1 MACLHTTEHRH
12 YRTVRLSNAAQ
23 NPVTQMHGI
32 FACRVGLAKELSL
45 GSRGR
50 GVLVTFA
57 AARGGRADSPCARAA
72 GRTAELWPPGS
83 PRSRRARPVRL
94 FWPGSPGLIVGLA
107 PFLVPRLAPLLL
119 GTETSAGICTRR
131 LRAALGTACCRNCAE
146 YSRWKPLA
154 TFGSISGPGFVSA
167 GLALSD
173 AGSLAQTALS
183 FAQLTPREQA
193 YIAPGCD
200 IVGAGQHRGEVAFL
214 LHDRGHPQRV

>member
-1 MACLHTTEHRH
+1 
-12 YRTVRLSNAAQ
+12 
-23 NPVTQMHGI
+23 MHGI

-119 GTETSAGICTRR
+119 GTETCRGLSRWR

-146 YSRWKPLA
+146 YLRQQTSASHLR
-154 TFGSISGPGFVSA
+154 FSGPGFVSA

-200 IVGAGQHRGEVAFL
+200 IVGAGQHCGEVAFL
-214 LHDRGHPQRV
+214 LQGRGHPQGV

>member
-1 MACLHTTEHRH
+1 
-12 YRTVRLSNAAQ
+12 
-23 NPVTQMHGI
+23 MHGI

-119 GTETSAGICTRR
+119 GTETCRGLSRWR
-131 LRAALGTACCRNCAE
+131 LRAALGTACCRNCGE
-146 YSRWKPLA
+146 YFGGQPPA
-154 TFGSISGPGFVSA
+154 TSGSSS
-167 GLALSD
+167 
-173 AGSLAQTALS
+173 
-183 FAQLTPREQA
+183 
-193 YIAPGCD
+193 APGSVTDQVLGCKCK
-200 IVGAGQHRGEVAFL
+200 IPRPNGTVCRSAHPPRASLHRPRLRHRWGGSASWRSRL
-214 LHDRGHPQRV
+214 PSS

>member
-1 MACLHTTEHRH
+1 MTAAAAAAALSRLVERRQQRQRRRGAWGGRRRCCCIILPRRYVAQQLVPERHAADRQSHRISAAASIMH
-12 YRTVRLSNAAQ
+12 AIRLSNAAQ

-119 GTETSAGICTRR
+119 GTET
-131 LRAALGTACCRNCAE
+131 CRGL
-146 YSRWKPLA
+146 SR
-154 TFGSISGPGFVSA
+154 
-167 GLALSD
+167 
-173 AGSLAQTALS
+173 
-183 FAQLTPREQA
+183 
-193 YIAPGCD
+193 
-200 IVGAGQHRGEVAFL
+200 
-214 LHDRGHPQRV
+214 

>member
-1 MACLHTTEHRH
+1 MSYRYRFYTRTTRYSRSIVGHAVHVVIALFFARQPPSCPSSFVLTGTTTAPVLILSRFSEKMREVAASQNSSI
-12 YRTVRLSNAAQ
+12 RQAGTIRLSNAAQ

-119 GTETSAGICTRR
+119 GTET
-131 LRAALGTACCRNCAE
+131 CRGL
-146 YSRWKPLA
+146 SR
-154 TFGSISGPGFVSA
+154 
-167 GLALSD
+167 
-173 AGSLAQTALS
+173 
-183 FAQLTPREQA
+183 
-193 YIAPGCD
+193 
-200 IVGAGQHRGEVAFL
+200 
-214 LHDRGHPQRV
+214 